1 MIKHRTCWLVL
12 VLAVA
17 LLVGCSG
24 KDRQQKKSS
33 GKSRA
38 PRVALRV
45 DEVRKQID
53 DLEHSLVQVYQE
65 TEIQQ
70 MKIRAAHEHLAALRK
85 SLGDLAKTS
94 LISQETSAALK
105 ASPVEIPKLVEAPA
119 EEQPAAKSKKKEH
132 ENRALETLLLL
143 AFLAFLGTVAY
154 KLFQRKHEPGEP
166 TQESGESE
174 SSSAGS
180 YTIIK
185 PDAARDSEG
194 GSGDSHES
202 SSESENTPPPGGEST
217 PPPPQS

>member
-1 MIKHRTCWLVL
+1 MIKHRTYWLVL
-12 VLAVA
+12 VLVVA

-24 KDRQQKKSS
+24 KDKQQKKSS

-38 PRVALRV
+38 PKVALRV
-45 DEVRKQID
+45 DDVRKQID

-70 MKIRAAHEHLAALRK
+70 MKIRAAQEHLAALRK

-94 LISQETSAALK
+94 LVSEQTTAALK
-105 ASPVEIPKLVEAPA
+105 APPVEIPKLAEAPA

-132 ENRALETLLLL
+132 ENRALETLLLV
-143 AFLAFLGTVAY
+143 AFLAFLGTFGY
-154 KLFQRKHEPGEP
+154 KLYQHRKAGEATP
-166 TQESGESE
+166 ESGESE
-174 SSSAGS
+174 SSSTES

-185 PDAARDSEG
+185 PDAARGESEG
-194 GSGDSHES
+194 GSGVSHES
-202 SSESENTPPPGGEST
+202 SSGSENAPPPGGDST